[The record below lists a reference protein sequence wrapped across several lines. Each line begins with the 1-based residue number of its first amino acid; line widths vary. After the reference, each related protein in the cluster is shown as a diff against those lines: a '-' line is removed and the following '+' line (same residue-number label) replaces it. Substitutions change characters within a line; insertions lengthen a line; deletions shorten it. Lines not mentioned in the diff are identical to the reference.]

1 MKLCKDVCAQ
11 IKKFSKFVFI
21 TKMTEYI
28 LFEKLT
34 KRAKWNT
41 KGKGVLTGTFITKTL
56 KIFDTQKCDII
67 LENES

>member
-1 MKLCKDVCAQ
+1 
-11 IKKFSKFVFI
+11 
-21 TKMTEYI
+21 MTEYI